1 MTNLRGCEAMTP
13 FVLRPKERQ
22 VLEELTLHPFTANSL
37 RRAQALLWLD
47 EGESVQEVAE
57 RLQLSRQAIYKWIT
71 QCHTRSML
79 PMAARVADGV
89 HPGRPRTVGGVID
102 PLLDAVIDRD
112 PRAWG
117 YEANVWTA
125 PLLQHY
131 LEEVHQLRVS
141 RPSVSLALARL
152 RIRWKRPRHHLARRS
167 PTWRQAKGGSKRAW
181 RRATG
186 R

>member
-1 MTNLRGCEAMTP
+1 MTP

-22 VLEELTLHPFTANSL
+22 GLQELALAPPTANSL

-71 QCHTRSML
+71 QFHARSPL
-79 PMAARVADGV
+79 PLGARVADGQ
-89 HPGRPRTVGGVID
+89 HPGRPRTVWGVID
-102 PLLDAVIDRD
+102 PLLEAVIDSD
-112 PRAWG
+112 PRDWG
-117 YEANVWTA
+117 YEATVWTA

-152 RIRWKRPRHHLARRS
+152 RLRWKRPRHHLARRS
-167 PTWRQAKGGSKRAW
+167 PRWRQAKGGLRLAW
-181 RRATG
+181 RRATA

>member
-1 MTNLRGCEAMTP
+1 MTP
-13 FVLRPKERQ
+13 FVLRPRERQ
-22 VLEELTLHPFTANSL
+22 VLEELTLHPPTAQSL

-57 RLQLSRQAIYKWIT
+57 RLQISRQAVYPWIT
-71 QCHTRSML
+71 HFPTRSTL
-79 PMAARVADGV
+79 PITARVGDGR
-89 HPGRPRTVGGVID
+89 HPGRPRTVWGVID
-102 PLLDAVIDRD
+102 PLLDAVIDSPPRD
-112 PRAWG
+112 WG
-117 YEANVWTA
+117 YEATVWTA

-131 LEEVHQLRVS
+131 LEEVHQLQVS

-167 PTWRQAKGGSKRAW
+167 PTWRQAKGGLKLAW
-181 RRATG
+181 RRATA